1 MIKKPCT
8 ILNGNALYHTLV
20 EKHVLEAI
28 LIDVVIIYLDF
39 GNAFAC
45 LWVRHN
51 CQNAIQ
57 TE

>member
-1 MIKKPCT
+1 MLKKPCT
-8 ILNGNALYHTLV
+8 VLNGDALYHTLV

-39 GNAFAC
+39 CNAFAC
-45 LWVRHN
+45 LCVRHN

-57 TE
+57 AE